1 MALRHAAA
9 RFAALGAVSSTTA
22 TRAFGTSAMRAT
34 EAQKESIASF
44 MSAFEAVKPSTMD
57 NPSTPSA
64 FMKPLPEVPA
74 TPPAK
79 LTLNFYVPHNIEFD
93 GAEVDQVQVPA
104 TSGDMGVLPGHVP
117 TVVQMRP
124 GVVAVTLNDKEVQK
138 VRARVITKRSLD
150 GAYDEIERRARR
162 ARDRAAGNPTAK
174 STVSGIALVPVSN
187 RARFPGIGTK
197 SASFGFFLSVRRV
210 RSPRRSPPPFFFSQ
224 YFVSSGFAFV
234 HADSTTDICAVE
246 AVPVEQLD
254 AEAVKKG
261 LADYQAKL
269 VNAKDDYEKASA
281 QIGIEVCGAMNS
293 ALGN

>member
-9 RFAALGAVSSTTA
+9 RFAAFGAVSSTTA

-34 EAQKESIASF
+34 EAQKESISSF

-57 NPSTPSA
+57 NPSTPSD

-79 LTLNFYVPHNIEFD
+79 LTLNFYVPHNVEFD
-93 GAEVDQVQVPA
+93 GAEVEQVQVPA

-124 GVVAVTLNDKEVQK
+124 GVVAVTLNDKDVQK
-138 VRARVITKRSLD
+138 VRARVMTEHTLD
-150 GAYDEIERRARR
+150 CRGDEIERRARH

-174 STVSGIALVPVSN
+174 STVYGIAIVPVSN
-187 RARFPGIGTK
+187 SARFPGIGTK
-197 SASFGFFLSVRRV
+197 SASGFFLSVRRV
-210 RSPRRSPPPFFFSQ
+210 RSRDRSPPLSFLSQ

>member
-174 STVSGIALVPVSN
+174 STVYGIALVPVSN

-197 SASFGFFLSVRRV
+197 SASGFFLSVRRV
-210 RSPRRSPPPFFFSQ
+210 RSRDRSPPLFFSSQ

>member
-124 GVVAVTLNDKEVQK
+124 GVVAVTLNDKDVQK
-138 VRARVITKRSLD
+138 VRARVMTEHTLD
-150 GAYDEIERRARR
+150 CRGDEIERRARH

-174 STVSGIALVPVSN
+174 STVYGIALVPVS
-187 RARFPGIGTK
+187 RARPLPGNRHQK
-197 SASFGFFLSVRRV
+197 RFLRFFSFG
-210 RSPRRSPPPFFFSQ
+210 SPRRSTHATVPLPFSFLR
-224 YFVSSGFAFV
+224 
-234 HADSTTDICAVE
+234 ST
-246 AVPVEQLD
+246 
-254 AEAVKKG
+254 
-261 LADYQAKL
+261 
-269 VNAKDDYEKASA
+269 S
-281 QIGIEVCGAMNS
+281 
-293 ALGN
+293 

>member
-9 RFAALGAVSSTTA
+9 RFAAFGAVSSTTA

-57 NPSTPSA
+57 NPSTPSD

-79 LTLNFYVPHNIEFD
+79 LTLNFYVPHNVEFD
-93 GAEVDQVQVPA
+93 AAEVEQVQVPA

-124 GVVAVTLNDKEVQK
+124 GVVAVTLNDKDVQK
-138 VRARVITKRSLD
+138 VRARVMTEHILD
-150 GAYDEIERRARR
+150 CRGDEIERRARH

-174 STVSGIALVPVSN
+174 STVYGIALVPVSN

-197 SASFGFFLSVRRV
+197 SASGFFLSVRRV
-210 RSPRRSPPPFFFSQ
+210 RSRDRSPPLSFLSQ

>member
-150 GAYDEIERRARR
+150 GAEDEIERRARR

-174 STVSGIALVPVSN
+174 STRGIALVPVSPRPLSGN
-187 RARFPGIGTK
+187 RHQKR
-197 SASFGFFLSVRRV
+197 FGFFSFVAASAHAAVPL
-210 RSPRRSPPPFFFSQ
+210 PPFFSRD
-224 YFVSSGFAFV
+224 VR
-234 HADSTTDICAVE
+234 ST
-246 AVPVEQLD
+246 
-254 AEAVKKG
+254 
-261 LADYQAKL
+261 
-269 VNAKDDYEKASA
+269 S
-281 QIGIEVCGAMNS
+281 
-293 ALGN
+293 

>member
-1 MALRHAAA
+1 M
-9 RFAALGAVSSTTA
+9 
-22 TRAFGTSAMRAT
+22 
-34 EAQKESIASF
+34 Q
-44 MSAFEAVKPSTMD
+44 AFEAVKPSTMD
-57 NPSTPSA
+57 NPSTPSD
-64 FMKPLPEVPA
+64 FLKPLPEVQA
-74 TPPAK
+74 QPPAK
-79 LTLNFYVPHNIEFD
+79 LTLNFFVPHNVEFE

-124 GVVAVTLNDKEVQK
+124 GVVAVTMNDKETQK
-138 VRARVITKRSLD
+138 
-150 GAYDEIERRARR
+150 
-162 ARDRAAGNPTAK
+162 
-174 STVSGIALVPVSN
+174 
-187 RARFPGIGTK
+187 
-197 SASFGFFLSVRRV
+197 
-210 RSPRRSPPPFFFSQ
+210 

-254 AEAVKKG
+254 PEAVKKG
-261 LADYQAKL
+261 LADYTAKL

>member
-174 STVSGIALVPVSN
+174 STVYGIALVPVSN

-197 SASFGFFLSVRRV
+197 SASGFFLSVRRV
-210 RSPRRSPPPFFFSQ
+210 RSRDRSPPPFFFSQ